1 MKNIWSYR
9 RTAGL
14 TAAFV
19 FLLPMTATGA
29 FYKYT
34 DKDGRP
40 VFVDDL
46 GKIPE
51 PYRGGATVYS
61 EAKDQLNDAQRAN
74 LEAIEAKKNRQARE
88 DYLRHIET
96 INLRQATEAARL
108 ARTNRKIQQGA
119 METPITV
126 SNNQVL
132 VPVTIA
138 HLGVEVKT
146 QLLLDTGASIITLH
160 KEIARQL
167 KIEPSMRSKAKV
179 VGGTAIRAGF
189 MQLSYVGVG
198 PLTVKGPVAGFIDHT
213 GPPVAF
219 GGYLGMN
226 ILKEANFQI
235 DFDRKVIRWL
245 PEPDNR

>member
-1 MKNIWSYR
+1 M
-9 RTAGL
+9 
-14 TAAFV
+14 
-19 FLLPMTATGA
+19 PMPATGA

-34 DKDGRP
+34 DKDGRQ

-46 GKIPE
+46 GKIPQ

-61 EAKDQLNDAQRAN
+61 EPKDRLNDSQRSK
-74 LEAIEAKKNRQARE
+74 LEAIEAEKNRRARE
-88 DYLRHIET
+88 NYLQHIET
-96 INLRQATEAARL
+96 INLRQATEAARQ

-126 SNNQVL
+126 SNNQIL

-138 HLGVEVKT
+138 HLGVEVET

-160 KEIARQL
+160 KSIARQL
-167 KIEPSMRSKAKV
+167 KIAPSMRSRAKV
-179 VGGTAIRAGF
+179 VGGTVIRAGF
-189 MQLSYVGVG
+189 MQLSYVRVG

-226 ILKEANFQI
+226 ILKEANFRI